1 MPAPVTGDFFVPLFS
16 DLHTHD
22 MGVGLVDLA
31 AQGTDVAQV
40 CVQPRFFLT
49 RPLWGVADTG
59 PWLHDGR
66 ATTLMEAIL
75 LHGDSSVNPPG
86 NRSEAAPVIDAFEK
100 LSADDQQAVVNFLLS
115 LRLPLEPNPATA
127 SR

>member
-1 MPAPVTGDFFVPLFS
+1 
-16 DLHTHD
+16 
-22 MGVGLVDLA
+22 
-31 AQGTDVAQV
+31 VAKV

-66 ATTLMEAIL
+66 ATTLTEAIL
-75 LHGDSSVNPPG
+75 LHGDSSVPVPA
-86 NRSEAAPVIDAFEK
+86 NRSEAAPVIDAFVK
-100 LSADDQQAVVNFLLS
+100 LSDDDKQALVNFLLS
-115 LRLPLEPNPATA
+115 LRLPVEENPAVA